1 MGLRYVWDKHTIK
14 DIVTQVPV
22 DPNPESISASYTRGL
37 YWAYSTA
44 YTINNNTATLRN
56 VTSTFVGRDSL
67 VCPVGALYYYPKDG
81 QPVTG
86 TVTIDLSDEELFPR
100 ISTTEYSSVWNYYSG
115 SEFDPYDKFYSSGN
129 KITFTQ
135 EKGDFINTLSD
146 NNNMYPTDGIASE
159 YWYTYK
165 GSDTIDPIT
174 INYDSE
180 FIANKEIVI
189 SLNKPTPVYGGTISY
204 FYEYDADGS
213 GAWKTIKKTTEDS
226 IVFLV
231 PESVTSTLQ
240 IRVTASDDMGYTST
254 TPVVGPLSTVITKKD
269 YSIRLHKKM
278 SDNSYKTVYLET
290 SSLAVK
296 VGNDT
301 LEDILTQ
308 IESDIAA
315 LKG

>member
-1 MGLRYVWDKHTIK
+1 MGLRYVWDKYAVVENYQISPNQSQIVYPRAYGNQTLYWGYQCIHK
-14 DIVTQVPV
+14 DNKFEIVN
-22 DPNPESISASYTRGL
+22 PNSVYPSLYDEINVVANVYCIIGSWSSSVITNVYYTTSDCRYSLSEDAGSSQQISILDGTVCACSFSISKDKGNYID
-37 YWAYSTA
+37 
-44 YTINNNTATLRN
+44 TISFSENK
-56 VTSTFVGRDSL
+56 
-67 VCPVGALYYYPKDG
+67 YPANG
-81 QPVTG
+81 V
-86 TVTIDLSDEELFPR
+86 
-100 ISTTEYSSVWNYYSG
+100 SG
-115 SEFDPYDKFYSSGN
+115 S
-129 KITFTQ
+129 
-135 EKGDFINTLSD
+135 
-146 NNNMYPTDGIASE
+146 

-165 GSDTIDPIT
+165 GSDTIDPT
-174 INYDSE
+174 AINYDSE

-204 FYEYDADGS
+204 LYEYDIDGS
-213 GAWKTIKKTTEDS
+213 GVWQTIKNTTEDS

-254 TPVVGPLSTVITKKD
+254 TPVVGPLSNIITEKD

-290 SSLAVK
+290 SSLVVK
-296 VGNDT
+296 VGNNT

-308 IESDIAA
+308 IESDIAV

>member
-1 MGLRYVWDKHTIK
+1 M
-14 DIVTQVPV
+14 
-22 DPNPESISASYTRGL
+22 
-37 YWAYSTA
+37 
-44 YTINNNTATLRN
+44 
-56 VTSTFVGRDSL
+56 
-67 VCPVGALYYYPKDG
+67 
-81 QPVTG
+81 
-86 TVTIDLSDEELFPR
+86 
-100 ISTTEYSSVWNYYSG
+100 
-115 SEFDPYDKFYSSGN
+115 
-129 KITFTQ
+129 
-135 EKGDFINTLSD
+135 
-146 NNNMYPTDGIASE
+146 
-159 YWYTYK
+159 
-165 GSDTIDPIT
+165 
-174 INYDSE
+174 
-180 FIANKEIVI
+180 
-189 SLNKPTPVYGGTISY
+189 
-204 FYEYDADGS
+204 
-213 GAWKTIKKTTEDS
+213 
-226 IVFLV
+226 V